1 MLRVEAGANGHE
13 THPLRFASHQVH
25 RRDRS
30 SAEQGEL
37 FRNPDNELK
46 CHRWRS
52 KPPDTSRP
60 TELLLLKFDD
70 KMQPSLV
77 QTTGYHL
84 TVHYWMWRF
93 LIRSLQHYT
102 DSWLSRYHEQ
112 SLELRLLEPL
122 SFGQRWRSRACIFQ
136 EFGWTSSMLRDV
148 LVVLLWPAWCSHLSS
163 PMQMRDA
170 MQLQKKWRK
179 RGNLPC
185 RHPHVQHEYYY
196 DTPTGA
202 MVCTTCGSTVTFKDV
217 EKSRRIE
224 AVSR

>member
-1 MLRVEAGANGHE
+1 MEREKPGKSGNG
-13 THPLRFASHQVH
+13 V
-25 RRDRS
+25 
-30 SAEQGEL
+30 
-37 FRNPDNELK
+37 
-46 CHRWRS
+46 
-52 KPPDTSRP
+52 
-60 TELLLLKFDD
+60 
-70 KMQPSLV
+70 SLYAV
-77 QTTGYHL
+77 S
-84 TVHYWMWRF
+84 WRF

-122 SFGQRWRSRACIFQ
+122 SFGQRRRRRACIFQ

-148 LVVLLWPAWCSHLSS
+148 LVILLWPAWCSHLSS

-170 MQLQKKWRK
+170 LQLQKKWKK

>member
-1 MLRVEAGANGHE
+1 MEREKPGEIRKWRIPLCCFVAIP
-13 THPLRFASHQVH
+13 HP
-25 RRDRS
+25 
-30 SAEQGEL
+30 
-37 FRNPDNELK
+37 
-46 CHRWRS
+46 
-52 KPPDTSRP
+52 
-60 TELLLLKFDD
+60 
-70 KMQPSLV
+70 QPSTL
-77 QTTGYHL
+77 H
-84 TVHYWMWRF
+84 RF
-93 LIRSLQHYT
+93 LALA
-102 DSWLSRYHEQ
+102 LSRTIARTEAARIAQ
-112 SLELRLLEPL
+112 
-122 SFGQRWRSRACIFQ
+122 FGSGRRSRACIFQ

-170 MQLQKKWRK
+170 MQLQKKWKK